1 MRTATLL
8 IAVAVLGAGC
18 TEDRPPADA
27 GPGPQA
33 SSPDPGPPRCQASP
47 GPPPEG
53 FVLRR
58 AREIRYP
65 DHVGVREEYR
75 HGDGRLLVYLLG
87 VTGEMGEGAA
97 VVEELELSTG
107 EPATLF
113 GTGDDRSWSLVWSD
127 DLPCPQMGIVGNGF
141 DREGF
146 VSALRGSGVLP
157 DSL

>member
-1 MRTATLL
+1 MRRAALL

-18 TEDRPPADA
+18 TGDRPPADVGSA
-27 GPGPQA
+27 PRTDP
-33 SSPDPGPPRCQASP
+33 PDGGPPRCQASP
-47 GPPPEG
+47 GTPPEG

-127 DLPCPQMGIVGNGF
+127 DLPCPQMAIVGNGF
-141 DREGF
+141 SRDAF
-146 VSALRGSGVLP
+146 VSALQESRVLP
-157 DSL
+157 A

>member
-1 MRTATLL
+1 VRRAALL

-18 TEDRPPADA
+18 TGDRPPADA
-27 GPGPQA
+27 GPTPRTGP
-33 SSPDPGPPRCQASP
+33 PDGGPPRCQASP
-47 GPPPEG
+47 GSPPEG

-58 AREIRYP
+58 AREIRYA

-87 VTGEMGEGAA
+87 VTGEMGEGASVA
-97 VVEELELSTG
+97 EELKLSTG

-127 DLPCPQMGIVGNGF
+127 DLPCPQMAIVGNGF
-141 DREGF
+141 DRQGF
-146 VSALRGSGVLP
+146 VSALQGSGVLP
-157 DSL
+157 DSS